1 MLHPCQHQ
9 EFQGCMR
16 FVSRHATTIKLLIAM
31 TMLGLQCH
39 VLRAQESLQTF
50 IRDGRPTSTLEIDND
65 SLLLR
70 RDDGLYTSGVR
81 FSRSYRLGTA
91 EGWRSAGWRLGQQLY
106 TPSDVRVPADNLSPL
121 DRPYAGWLY
130 GGFFYNIVD
139 FDGSELAF
147 GLDVGCLG
155 PCAGGRPTQTL
166 VHKLFDQPEPRGWR
180 TQIRNEAGLVLR
192 AGARAPYWRLHR
204 HVDVRP
210 GVAFRL
216 GNVFT
221 DLTADAT
228 LRAGRLESSAEAAGI
243 YVFARGSIRAVGYDA
258 TLEGGMFSEDQVRTV
273 KPRRTTGEWELGLQW
288 YQRSWAWRLSVVRR
302 GIEIAGLPDSLGRQ
316 DFLRFSISFFP

>member
-1 MLHPCQHQ
+1 
-9 EFQGCMR
+9 MR
-16 FVSRHATTIKLLIAM
+16 FVSQRVTTIKLLIAI
-31 TMLGLQCH
+31 TTLGVQCH

-50 IRDGRPTSTLEIDND
+50 IKEGRPTSTLEIDND

-91 EGWRSAGWRLGQQLY
+91 EGWRSAGWRFGQQLY
-106 TPSDVRVPADNLSPL
+106 TPSDVRVPADNLSPF

-130 GGFFYNIVD
+130 GGFFYNVAD

-155 PCAGGRPTQTL
+155 PCAGGRSTQTL
-166 VHKLFDQPEPRGWR
+166 VHQLFDQPEPRGWS

-204 HVDVRP
+204 HSDVRP
-210 GVAFRL
+210 GLAFRL
-216 GNVFT
+216 GNIFT

-228 LRAGRLESSAEAAGI
+228 LRAGRLESSAQAAGM
-243 YVFARGSIRAVGYDA
+243 YLFARGAIRAVGYDA

-273 KPRRTTGEWELGLQW
+273 KPRRITGEWELGFQW

-302 GIEIAGLPDSLGRQ
+302 GNEIAGLPEPLGRQ
-316 DFLRFSISFFP
+316 DFLRLSVSYFP

>member
-1 MLHPCQHQ
+1 
-9 EFQGCMR
+9 MR

-31 TMLGLQCH
+31 TILGLQCH
-39 VLRAQESLQTF
+39 VLRAQESMQTF
-50 IRDGRPTSTLEIDND
+50 IKDGRPASTLEIDND

-81 FSRSYRLGTA
+81 FSRSYWLGTP
-91 EGWRSAGWRLGQQLY
+91 EGWRSAGWRFGQQLY
-106 TPSDVRVPADNLSPL
+106 TPSDVRVLADNLSPL

-130 GGFFYNIVD
+130 GGFFYNLAD

-192 AGARAPYWRLHR
+192 AGARAPFWRLHR
-204 HVDVRP
+204 HLDVRP
-210 GVAFRL
+210 GLAFRL

-228 LRAGRLESSAEAAGI
+228 LRAGRLDSSAEAAGM
-243 YVFARGSIRAVGYDA
+243 YLFARGAIRAVGYDA

-302 GIEIAGLPDSLGRQ
+302 SNEIAGLPESLGRQ
-316 DFLRFSISFFP
+316 DFLRFSISYFP